1 MIIGNSNTPITILG
15 ITGLYIYQSIK
26 VIMTE
31 RKIKVTAE
39 DIEGDSAFQYYQDKH
54 DISEHTMTGYINALQ
69 RYVEYTGLTL
79 TELVEE
85 AEDEETKN
93 ISKEKRQVG
102 IRLRGFRKHL
112 KALDLAPASIRR
124 MLAGVKSFYTNG
136 YSIELPKL
144 GKDRALAGKVKPENK
159 GIPSKEDII
168 KVLDIADMREKA
180 IILGIT
186 SSGLSTKDFV
196 NLRVKEFREGYDEET
211 GITVLD
217 LRRAKTAQD
226 FVTFFS
232 AEATAGINEYL
243 RWRERDKP
251 ITLHKDI
258 LDSWEKHGIYG
269 GDDYLICK
277 KYIPGAY
284 LETRNEELR
293 RESESGLQT
302 VFRQL
307 ASRAGISTDKGA
319 WNMFRAHKL
328 RSWFYSQMLNNS
340 CPKDLAEVFMGHT
353 SKLGSSGGT
362 YYTAIVPKLK
372 EAYLEFMPH
381 LSLLAPVETKVIE
394 SESFKVLRAQ
404 NEVLKERI
412 AVIEARESEKEPY
425 EDVVSELISDPR
437 VLKLVKEV
445 LGEKSKK

>member
-1 MIIGNSNTPITILG
+1 
-15 ITGLYIYQSIK
+15 
-26 VIMTE
+26 MTE
-31 RKIKVTAE
+31 RRIKVTAE
-39 DIEGDSAFQYYQDKH
+39 DIEGDTAFQYYREKH
-54 DISEHTMTGYINALQ
+54 DISENTMTGYINSLQ
-69 RYVEYTGLTL
+69 RYVEFTGLSL
-79 TELVEE
+79 SELINE
-85 AEDEETKN
+85 AESEESKN
-93 ISKEKRQVG
+93 LPKEKRQIG
-102 IRLRGFRKHL
+102 LRLRGFRKYL
-112 KALDLAPASIRR
+112 KTLGLAPATIKRA
-124 MLAGVKSFYTNG
+124 LAATKSFYVNG
-136 YSIELPKL
+136 HSIEMPSL
-144 GKDRALAGKVKPENK
+144 GKDRYLAGKIKQENK
-159 GIPSKEDII
+159 GIPNKADII

-196 NLRVKEFREGYDEET
+196 YLRVKDFREGYDEET

-232 AEATAGINEYL
+232 AEATAAINEYL

-251 ITLHKDI
+251 ETAHPDI
-258 LDSWEKHGIYG
+258 LSGWKKHLIGS

-277 KYIPGAY
+277 KYVPRAY

-307 ASRAGISTDKGA
+307 SNRAGIARSKGT

-328 RSWFYSQMLNNS
+328 RSWFYSQLLNNS
-340 CPKDLAEVFMGHT
+340 CPQDIAEVYMGHV

-362 YYTAIVPKLK
+362 YYSAIIPKLK

-381 LSLLAPVETKVIE
+381 LALLSPVETKVIT
-394 SESFKVLRAQ
+394 SESYRELKSQ
-404 NEVLKERI
+404 NEALKERI
-412 AVIEARESEKEPY
+412 TVIESQKAKADAKADARAPGDNKLNKIFEAANADP
-425 EDVVSELISDPR
+425 ED
-437 VLKLVKEV
+437 LKLMMELLKRLKDKGVV
-445 LGEKSKK
+445 

>member
-1 MIIGNSNTPITILG
+1 
-15 ITGLYIYQSIK
+15 
-26 VIMTE
+26 MTE
-31 RKIKVTAE
+31 RRIKVTAE
-39 DIEGDSAFQYYQDKH
+39 DIEGDPAFQHYREKH
-54 DISEHTMTGYINALQ
+54 DIAESTMIGYINSLQ
-69 RYVEYTGLTL
+69 RYVEFTGLSL
-79 TELVEE
+79 TELIKE

-93 ISKEKRQVG
+93 IPKEKRHIG
-102 IRLRGFRKHL
+102 LRLRGFRKHL
-112 KALDLAPASIRR
+112 KTLDLAPATIKRA
-124 MLAGVKSFYTNG
+124 LAATKSFYVNG
-136 YSIELPKL
+136 HSIEMPSL
-144 GKDRALAGKVKPENK
+144 GKDRYLAGKILPENK

-168 KVLDIADMREKA
+168 KVLGISDKREES

-196 NLRVKEFREGYDEET
+196 NLQVKDFREGYDEET

-232 AEATAGINEYL
+232 AEATEAINEYL

-251 ITLHKDI
+251 KTAHPDI
-258 LDSWEKHGIYG
+258 LSGWEKHLIHSGE
-269 GDDYLICK
+269 DYLICK
-277 KYIPGAY
+277 KYIPSAY

-307 ASRAGISTDKGA
+307 SNRAGIARSKGT

-340 CPKDLAEVFMGHT
+340 CPQDLAEVFMGHV

-362 YYTAIVPKLK
+362 YYSAIIPKLK
-372 EAYLEFMPH
+372 ESYLEFMPH
-381 LSLLAPVETKVIE
+381 LSLTAPVETKVITSGSYKE
-394 SESFKVLRAQ
+394 LKSQ
-404 NEVLKERI
+404 NEALKERI

-425 EDVVSELISDPR
+425 ENITTGLMNDPEMR
-437 VLKLVKEV
+437 GMIKKWL
-445 LGEKSKK
+445 EKKAE

>member
-1 MIIGNSNTPITILG
+1 
-15 ITGLYIYQSIK
+15 
-26 VIMTE
+26 MTE

-39 DIEGDSAFQYYQDKH
+39 DIVGDSAFQYYQDKH

-102 IRLRGFRKHL
+102 IRLRGYRKHL

-124 MLAGVKSFYTNG
+124 MLAGVKSFYVNG

-144 GKDRALAGKVKPENK
+144 GKDRALAGKVKQENK

-211 GITVLD
+211 DITVLD

-251 ITLHKDI
+251 ITVHKDI
-258 LDSWEKHGIYG
+258 LESWEKHGIYG

-307 ASRAGISTDKGA
+307 ANRAGIARDKGT

-340 CPKDLAEVFMGHT
+340 CPQDLAEVFMGHT

-394 SESFKVLRAQ
+394 SASYKELRAQ

-412 AVIEARESEKEPY
+412 AALEAREEARAPY
-425 EDVVSELISDPR
+425 DDKMTALLRRLVHNPEMKELIKKESR
-437 VLKLVKEV
+437 EVK
-445 LGEKSKK
+445 GKKR

>member
-1 MIIGNSNTPITILG
+1 
-15 ITGLYIYQSIK
+15 
-26 VIMTE
+26 MTE
-31 RKIKVTAE
+31 RRIKVTAE
-39 DIEGDSAFQYYQDKH
+39 DIEGDQAFQYYREKH
-54 DISEHTMTGYINALQ
+54 DIAESTMIGYINSLQ

-79 TELVEE
+79 TELIKE
-85 AEDEETKN
+85 AEDEENKN

-102 IRLRGFRKHL
+102 LRLRGFRKHL
-112 KALDLAPASIRR
+112 KTLDLAPATIKRA
-124 MLAGVKSFYTNG
+124 LAATKSFYVNG
-136 YSIELPKL
+136 HSIELPSL
-144 GKDRALAGKVKPENK
+144 GKDRYLAGKIMPENK

-196 NLRVKEFREGYDEET
+196 NLRVKDFREGYDEVT
-211 GITVLD
+211 GITTLD
-217 LRRAKTAQD
+217 SRRAKTAQD

-232 AEATAGINEYL
+232 TEATDAINEYL

-251 ITLHKDI
+251 ETAHPDI
-258 LDSWEKHGIYG
+258 LNGWEKHLIPSGEN
-269 GDDYLICK
+269 YLIAK
-277 KYIPGAY
+277 KYVPSAY

-307 ASRAGISTDKGA
+307 ANRAGIARDKGM

-340 CPKDLAEVFMGHT
+340 CPQDLAEVFMGHT

-372 EAYLEFMPH
+372 EAYLKFMPH

-394 SESFKVLRAQ
+394 SESYKELKSQ
-404 NEVLKERI
+404 NEALNVRI
-412 AVIEARESEKEPY
+412 GTQEKEIAEMKATRGHIDEVDERFSKIL
-425 EDVVSELISDPR
+425 EDQEVHALITKK
-437 VLKLVKEV
+437 LKIMM
-445 LGEKSKK
+445 GKS